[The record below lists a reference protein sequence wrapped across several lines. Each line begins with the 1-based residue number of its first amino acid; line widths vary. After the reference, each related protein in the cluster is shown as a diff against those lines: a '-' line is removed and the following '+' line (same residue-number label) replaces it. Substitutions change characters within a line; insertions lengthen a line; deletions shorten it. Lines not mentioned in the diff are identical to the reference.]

1 MKSFPSL
8 LTLLLYADKMIYMLQ
23 ETSRSI
29 KSYCLGNCLQHFYGG
44 IIFMIQLQKTLDWD
58 KYLKTAAQ
66 VVSEGIVMLKN
77 DDHALPLDTTAEV
90 ALFGRIQLHYYKS
103 GTGSGGMVNVSKVTN
118 IADGLLESGVKLNR
132 ELLDVYKKWDTENPF
147 DLGDGWGKEPW
158 SQKEMP
164 LDDAFAAHIAQTSRT
179 AIAVIGR
186 TAGEEQDNS
195 LTEGSYLLTAD
206 EKAMLSTIRHH
217 FPKMIVLLNVGNI
230 IDMTELLQIA
240 PDAIL
245 YVWQGGMT
253 GGTGT
258 ADILTGRISPC
269 GKLTDTIARRVDDYP
284 SAPYFGDP
292 ARNFYSED
300 IYVGY
305 RYFET
310 FAPEKVLYPFGFGLS
325 YTTFQIDV
333 TSVEN
338 LTDTLDFT
346 ITVTNT
352 GEYSGKE
359 VVQIYCEAPQGK
371 LGKPARV
378 LCGYAKTHCLA
389 PGNSEALIISVTR
402 EQIASYDDSGSSGH
416 AHCFILEA
424 GDYHFYTGTDV
435 RSAIDV
441 YQYTQNETQV
451 ISCHKQA
458 LAPVEAFDR
467 IKPVRISTGYEARM
481 EVVPLSQVDE
491 NKRRLENLP
500 KEIPFTGDHGIRLS
514 DVKNKTH
521 SMEEFIAQLTDYDLA
536 CLIRGEGM
544 NSPRVTAGTAAAFG
558 GVSPELE
565 ALGVPCGCCDDGP
578 SGMRLDCGTKAF
590 SLPNGTMMASTF
602 NRELLTEL
610 FYLTGLEMTVN
621 KVDCLLGPGMNI
633 HRHPLNGRNFEY
645 FSEDPYLTGTIASAQ
660 LHGLQ
665 KAGVTGTIKHFCGNN
680 QETNRH
686 DTNAVIS
693 ERALREIYLK
703 GFEIAV
709 KEGHADS
716 VMTTYGPVNGVWTA
730 GSFDLTTQILR
741 NDWGFTGFTMTDWWA
756 NINRRG
762 QAVDKT
768 DFAAMAI
775 AQNDVYMVCAIG
787 AENDDNVLAS
797 LENGT
802 LYRSELQRNAAN
814 ICRFLMHTHAMERLD
829 KTFSPVTII
838 NRPAD
843 ESDVDE
849 AAIRFFELDGSLTI
863 DLSDISTDKGTNYSF
878 GLDIMTMGRY
888 KMTLTASSTQSE
900 VAQIPVTLFSL
911 GTAYGTFT
919 WNGTN
924 GIPVSFETE
933 IPFFSKYTNLRLFF
947 AQGGL
952 KMYSISFELVSTEL

>member
-1 MKSFPSL
+1 
-8 LTLLLYADKMIYMLQ
+8 
-23 ETSRSI
+23 
-29 KSYCLGNCLQHFYGG
+29 
-44 IIFMIQLQKTLDWD
+44 MIQTTKTLDWD

-77 DDHALPLDTTAEV
+77 EHQALPLKPHEEI
-90 ALFGRIQLHYYKS
+90 ALFGRIQFHYYKS

-118 IADGLLESGVKLNR
+118 IVDGLQESGIKLNQ
-132 ELLDVYKKWDTENPF
+132 ELLDVYHKWDNENPF

-164 LDDAFAAHIAQTSRT
+164 LEDSLAARAAKRCQT

-195 LTEGSYLLTAD
+195 LTEGSFLLSSD
-206 EKAMLSTIRHH
+206 EKQMLTTVRRH
-217 FPKMIVLLNVGNI
+217 FSKMIVLLNVGNI
-230 IDMTELLQIA
+230 IDMNELLEIA

-258 ADILTGRISPC
+258 ADVLTGKISPC
-269 GKLTDTIARRVDDYP
+269 GKLTDTIAKHVEDYP
-284 SAPYFGDP
+284 STPYFGNP
-292 ARNFYSED
+292 VRNFYSED

-310 FAPEKVLYPFGFGLS
+310 FAPDKVLYPFGFGLS
-325 YTTFQIDV
+325 YTTFQIKTNDIMEL
-333 TSVEN
+333 S
-338 LTDTLDFT
+338 DKWDFI

-352 GEYSGKE
+352 GSCSGKE

-371 LGKPARV
+371 LGKPVRV
-378 LCGYAKTHCLA
+378 LCGYEKTNTLS
-389 PGNSEALIISVTR
+389 PGESQTVTISVSKT
-402 EQIASYDDSGSSGH
+402 QTASYDDSGISGH
-416 AHCFILEA
+416 AHCFILEE
-424 GDYHFYTGTDV
+424 GDYHFYVGTDV
-435 RSAIDV
+435 RHAV
-441 YQYTQNETQV
+441 KTYTCTQNGTLV
-451 ISCHKQA
+451 ISSHQQA
-458 LAPVEAFDR
+458 LAPVEAFER
-467 IKPVRISTGYEARM
+467 IKPVLSTDGYEPQM
-481 EVVPLSQVDE
+481 EPVPLSEVDE
-491 NKRRLENLP
+491 TKRRLENLP
-500 KEIPFTGDHGIRLS
+500 KEIPFTGDREIRLC
-514 DVKNKTH
+514 DVRKGTH
-521 SMEEFIAQLTDYDLA
+521 TMEEFIAQMTDYDLA
-536 CLIRGEGM
+536 CVIRGEGM
-544 NSPRVTAGTAAAFG
+544 NSPRVTAGTASAFG
-558 GVSPELE
+558 GVSQELE

-590 SLPNGTMMASTF
+590 SLPNGTMMACTF
-602 NRELLTEL
+602 NRTLLTEL
-610 FYLTGLEMTVN
+610 FALTGLEMIAN

-660 LHGLQ
+660 LHGLHQ
-665 KAGVTGTIKHFCGNN
+665 SGVTGTIKHFCGNN

-686 DTNAVIS
+686 DTNGVIS

-716 VMTTYGPVNGVWTA
+716 VMTTYGPINGVWTA

-762 QAVDKT
+762 QAVDKS

-787 AENDDNVLAS
+787 AENDDNILAS

-802 LYRSELQRNAAN
+802 LQRSELQRNAAN
-814 ICRFLMHTHAMERLD
+814 ICRFLMNTQAMARLEGTETKID
-829 KTFSPVTII
+829 II

-849 AAIRFFELDGSLTI
+849 SSVKFYELDGNLTI
-863 DLSDISTDKGTNYSF
+863 NLEDICTDKGTNHSF
-878 GLDIMTMGRY
+878 GLDIKTMGKYR
-888 KMTLTASSTQSE
+888 MTLTASSTQSE

-924 GIPVSFETE
+924 GLPVSFEAD
-933 IPFFSKYTNLRLFF
+933 IPLFSKYTNLRLFF

-952 KMYSISFELVSTEL
+952 KMHSITFELISTEL

>member
-1 MKSFPSL
+1 
-8 LTLLLYADKMIYMLQ
+8 
-23 ETSRSI
+23 
-29 KSYCLGNCLQHFYGG
+29 
-44 IIFMIQLQKTLDWD
+44 MIQTTKTLDWD

-77 DDHALPLDTTAEV
+77 EHHVLPLKPDEEI
-90 ALFGRIQLHYYKS
+90 ALFGRIQFHYYKS

-118 IADGLLESGVKLNR
+118 IVDGLQESGIKLNQ
-132 ELLDVYKKWDTENPF
+132 ELLDVYQKWDNENPF

-164 LDDAFAAHIAQTSRT
+164 LEDSLAAKAATQCQT

-195 LTEGSYLLTAD
+195 LTEGSYLLSSD
-206 EKAMLSTIRHH
+206 EKQMLSTVRRH
-217 FPKMIVLLNVGNI
+217 FSKMIVLLNVGNI
-230 IDMTELLQIA
+230 IDMNELLEIA

-258 ADILTGRISPC
+258 ADVLTGKISPC
-269 GKLTDTIARRVDDYP
+269 GKLTDTIAKHVEDYP

-292 ARNFYSED
+292 VRNFYSED

-310 FAPEKVLYPFGFGLS
+310 FAPDKVLYPFGFGLS
-325 YTTFQIDV
+325 YTTFQLE
-333 TSVEN
+333 TKGVEE
-338 LTDTLDFT
+338 LSDKWDFD
-346 ITVTNT
+346 IIVTNT
-352 GEYSGKE
+352 GNYSGKE

-378 LCGYAKTHCLA
+378 LCGYEKTKTLT
-389 PGNSEALIISVTR
+389 PGESQTLTISVSKA
-402 EQIASYDDSGSSGH
+402 QIASYDDSGISGH
-416 AHCFILEA
+416 AHCFILEK
-424 GDYHFYTGTDV
+424 GDYYFYVGTDV
-435 RSAIDV
+435 RQAEKT
-441 YQYTQNETQV
+441 YTCTQNGTLV
-451 ISCHKQA
+451 ISSHKQA
-458 LAPVEAFDR
+458 LAPVEAFER
-467 IKPVRISTGYEARM
+467 IKPVQTADGYEPQM
-481 EVVPLSQVDE
+481 EAVPLSEVDE
-491 NKRRLENLP
+491 AQRRLENLP
-500 KEIPFTGDHGIRLS
+500 KEIPFTGDQGIRLC
-514 DVKNKTH
+514 DVRKGTH
-521 SMEEFIAQLTDYDLA
+521 TMEEFIAQMTDYDLA
-536 CLIRGEGM
+536 CMIRGEGM
-544 NSPRVTAGTAAAFG
+544 NSPRVTAGTASAFG

-590 SLPNGTMMASTF
+590 SLPNGTMMACTF
-602 NRELLTEL
+602 NRTLLTEL
-610 FYLTGLEMTVN
+610 FALTGLEMIAN

-660 LHGLQ
+660 LHGLHQ
-665 KAGVTGTIKHFCGNN
+665 SGVTGTIKHFCGNN

-686 DTNAVIS
+686 DTNGVIS

-762 QAVDKT
+762 QAVDKS

-787 AENDDNVLAS
+787 AENDDNILSS

-802 LYRSELQRNAAN
+802 LQRSELQRNAAN
-814 ICRFLMHTHAMERLD
+814 ICGFLMNTQAMARMEGTETKID
-829 KTFSPVTII
+829 II

-849 AAIRFFELDGSLTI
+849 SSVKFYELDGNLTI
-863 DLSDISTDKGTNYSF
+863 DLEDICTNKGTNHSF
-878 GLDIMTMGRY
+878 GLDIKTMGRY

-924 GIPVSFETE
+924 GLPVSFETE
-933 IPFFSKYTNLRLFF
+933 IPLFSKYTNLRLFF

-952 KMYSISFELVSTEL
+952 KMHSISFELISTEL